1 MRSEKAVPRFR
12 ILRVIALCLALILC
26 TVPAGCAHSAAKP
39 AAAPNDNVRT
49 WYEVFVPSYFDS
61 NGDGTG
67 DLRGLAQKLD
77 YLNDGRGGGLG
88 VTGIWLMPIMPS
100 PSYHKYDVTDYFSV
114 DPSLG
119 TLADF
124 RALAAACHRRGVKLI
139 LDFEANHTSSQN
151 PWFLSAVKTLKQN
164 PSHPAANPYLSYYN
178 FVRGQPSAGHYAPV
192 GDTGWYYED
201 EFADTMPDL
210 NLDSPAVR
218 AELFRS
224 ARFWLGQGADG
235 FRLDAVLYYYGSDGS
250 GDTDKNVGFVNA
262 FTGACRSVNPGA
274 YVVGEVWSDA
284 TTVSSYYAAKNCSF
298 FAFPFAQATGYIA
311 QTLNLSGADYSAQH
325 FALVQQEWQQMLQA
339 VNKNAVDAPFLSN
352 HDQDRSAGYFSG
364 SVAKMKMAAAL
375 YLFMDG
381 GPFLYYGEELG
392 MTGSGRDENK
402 RGPMYWSA
410 SVKTGMTKGPA
421 GMTEDA
427 HLLPA
432 ADAQLKDPQSLLSF
446 YKNAIRL
453 RERFP
458 AVARGEISIPAG
470 IANPEVCAIR
480 KTWRGQ
486 SVVLVYNLAPS
497 AQTLDVAAFAKGM
510 RLGGQLSA
518 GTARVKL
525 SGSRLRLPSMSL
537 AVLS

>member
-1 MRSEKAVPRFR
+1 MKRA
-12 ILRVIALCLALILC
+12 LALCLTLLLC
-26 TVPAGCAHSAAKP
+26 AGSAGCSRLAAK
-39 AAAPNDNVRT
+39 AAAAQSDNVRT
-49 WYEVFVPSYFDS
+49 WYEVFVPSYCDS

-67 DLRGLAQKLD
+67 DLKGLTQKLD

-100 PSYHKYDVTDYFSV
+100 PSYHKYDVTDYYSV

-124 RALAAACHRRGVKLI
+124 RALAAACHKRGVKLI

-151 PWFLSAVKTLKQN
+151 PWFLSAVKTLEQN

-178 FVRGQPSAGHYAPV
+178 FVHGQPSAGHYAQV

-201 EFADTMPDL
+201 EFSTDMPDL

-224 ARFWLGQGADG
+224 AQFWLNQGADG

-250 GDTDKNVGFVNA
+250 GDTDKNAGFLNA
-262 FTGACRSVNPGA
+262 FTSACRLANPDA

-284 TTVSSYYAAKNCSF
+284 TTISSYYAAKNCSF
-298 FAFPFAQATGYIA
+298 FAFPFSQATGYIA

-325 FALVQQEWQQMLQA
+325 FAQVQQEWQQMLQA

-364 SVAKMKMAAAL
+364 NVTKMKMAAAL

-381 GPFLYYGEELG
+381 GPFLYYGEEIG

-410 SVKTGMTKGPA
+410 SVKTGMTAGPA
-421 GMTEDA
+421 GMTENE

-432 ADAQLKDPQSLLSF
+432 ADEQLRDPQSLLSF
-446 YKNAIRL
+446 YKSAIHL

-458 AVARGEISIPAG
+458 AVARGEISVPSG

-480 KTWRGQ
+480 KTWQGQ
-486 SVVLVYNLAPS
+486 SVLLVYNLAS
-497 AQTLDVAAFAKGM
+497 SEQTLDVSAFAKGA
-510 RLGGQLSA
+510 RLEGQLSA
-518 GTARVKL
+518 GTAKVKL
-525 SGSRLRLPSMSL
+525 GGSRLRLPSMSL